1 MQNGSVKSIS
11 RFKLGIGA
19 AVVAVA
25 AVAMVTVLAST
36 IGVLSSQSTTPS
48 LTFGSST
55 YSVVEGESLTITLN
69 ATSTENYDLVL
80 SVAGTTPASF
90 EFDNDITSIV
100 LSPDVGS
107 PTPITKLPQT
117 VSIESRTTVITLW
130 FRAANDLVAET
141 GDKLVLN
148 AKPGTGTTVNTEITL
163 TDPPTVEAT
172 FSVTGASTITEGGS
186 AEIGITLNNPLTLSH
201 LFSRRSGE
209 SGYTREEF
217 TGSNFED
224 ISSIAGAAFPVDDN
238 NEQYNRNLG
247 FDFWFYG
254 TRHSNIGVHTNG
266 FVGFTNDAKADIQ
279 ENVDTSPPGENE
291 GDETPGAG
299 GFTLPIVAPLL
310 SPLAYHITDNY
321 GMGITPRPAFY
332 GARLGAGTA
341 DDRYIV
347 QYTNARA
354 GVPGVT
360 NRVEVTFQVALYAS
374 GTIEFR
380 YEDVPTNA
388 QGISKI
394 GISKGTGTD
403 EFDEFSYRTNN
414 FSSNAVSDVRLVY
427 TPKDSLINAVIKNQ
441 AGATVETV
449 DFLDN
454 VEVGT
459 QSGSFMVSYP
469 ENDVWAGNQAYTVE
483 LESTVPLVTAPSP
496 APAAVTYTV
505 NENDTPQYAI
515 TFQSSSELM
524 EGGNVGLNVAI
535 TNVDPDGVV
544 ADHAVPLPAAAD
556 GVALPSVT
564 IMAGFKSADFTVS
577 HANDN
582 FWTGNYNATIRTT
595 SGGGSLMVPVIDN
608 DRPVVR
614 IIAADGSDPI
624 TVTEGETNTDN
635 LTLEVLVLPPSGV
648 LSGDTTFKL
657 RRSTMSTTGSP
668 SDMIADVTV
677 PAGMASADFSFNAG
691 ADSAFDPGRYVLE
704 IHEAE
709 SLGKTVTPFE
719 SAVNIVIVDRNP
731 LPITFTVDKTS
742 VAEDDADK
750 TVTFRASIDLSSLI
764 NEDLVLVVSTTA
776 LTRVSADDVDMI
788 PNVLTIMDGDDS
800 GDYIIT
806 VMDDGEVEID
816 ELFELEITELRYR
829 GGVSRKA
836 GGAALTSAAF
846 TIVSDDTASW
856 TLSTTQPSDTV
867 AEGDDLPVTITS
879 DKALPI
885 LADPPD
891 LELVV
896 TDRLGAFVISAAIPR
911 TSPLYNGMLSD
922 IVNIPNPH
930 DDLFEL
936 DQVYTVRLAG
946 GITIVSAT
954 RALLEPAGT
963 LEYTVTDD
971 PNEMPD
977 ITLDYGGATTVDE
990 GGMINASITVANAP
1004 PTGLGDDL
1012 YVQLAFNTMDSTAS
1026 AADISFPEV
1035 GILIPMGQ
1043 RSSGI
1048 IIRAT
1053 NNDMFDPGEVFALSV
1068 NNVWYGNSNR
1078 PSGTPV
1084 TVGTFDAGGTI
1095 RIVNTTDAP
1104 AATLTR
1110 VGDED
1115 VEEAAIE
1122 KIFNIT
1128 LDEAVPTTDLILS
1141 VGFGGT
1147 ATRNTDYSAPATVT
1161 IPAGQTS
1168 VNYTVTVI
1176 TDADAEFDETVM
1188 LSISGGETGD
1198 GDMFSL
1204 ASPQNAEFTI
1214 TNDDI
1219 VTVTLT
1225 GPASAIS
1232 ESTATQIDI
1241 TLSIPLPPDVLNR
1254 NYLVETLPG
1263 SDFEDISSVGEMY
1276 IFVPGGN
1283 PNRDFLRDLGFDFE
1297 FFGQVHQKVTIN
1309 TNGYVV
1315 FTDDDDNSLDFKLE
1329 DNFADQRFESG
1340 TEVNDLPIAAPFWG
1354 NLDIQLSGGIFTATR
1369 GTAPNRRFI
1378 VQYENHRRVLT
1389 GTPANDPR
1397 VTFQMVLF
1405 ESTGQIEFR
1414 YEDVS
1419 NNQNLVAVGITDGT
1433 GTNFEEVGIGKTDT
1447 DIIVRDNT
1455 RIVFSPLRLDVVTK
1469 DDEGQQVGRLNL
1481 LTALMAGDTMRT
1493 ISVPADLSNTDWEA
1507 DRNFTAEAR
1516 VANLPFV
1523 TLGSSVSYTVEDDD
1537 PPVVVLER
1545 VVSGTSPITEG
1556 GSVRLR
1562 ARLTNLPDGVGA
1574 PEDLVVNL
1582 MADPAS
1588 TAMASEYTFPPSV
1601 TIPKNGQHKEFPVSI
1616 NQDSDVEFEATLNII
1631 VDSLTYTGLAT
1642 PIRPANV
1649 DIDLTIEKSDD
1660 PIVFTIT
1667 FPDGSR
1673 VTEGGMVTARITLD
1687 KLLPVRTPDSALS
1700 LVLKDGNPSN
1710 TDVTIVSK
1718 DITDDL
1724 KTGRSTDVTIQLTDD
1739 MLLEGDETVEVML
1752 QIDST
1757 KMPDLAILVP
1767 DLPSASFTIIDNDSG
1782 MVEIVPPSVS
1792 EYYESVGGN
1801 NVQGQTVDFEL
1812 VLDLPPGVTTDIP
1825 VIVNYEIVA
1834 PTGLVTVSA
1843 AGLGTGFAQGLA
1855 LPVRGLAQAQ
1865 QPQRSVTIPAGMNRV
1880 VLTITLLDD
1889 TKAEVTEQLTVR
1901 LVSVSTGS
1909 AVPLVEVDPQM
1920 KETVIT
1926 VLDDE
1931 DPVFEIIGNGEVD
1944 EDDGTYPVRL
1954 RRLGRLSD
1962 NEIVFE
1968 IAGDGADDG
1977 DFVGPV
1983 TGRKFV
1989 FSGKNALSDPI
2000 LLTLDDDNSEE
2011 REKTFEI
2018 RVYAP
2023 GASTPLAA
2031 PIVDSSGARFT
2042 SITLF
2047 DSDVSFSGLPAT
2059 GGPVLPVWLL
2069 LTLALTGVALLIPAF
2084 KLNR

>member
-1 MQNGSVKSIS
+1 MRNGSVKSIS
-11 RFKLGIGA
+11 RFKFGIGA

-25 AVAMVTVLAST
+25 VVAMVAVLAST

-48 LTFGSST
+48 LTFGSGT
-55 YSVVEGESLTITLN
+55 YSVTEGESLTITLN
-69 ATSTENYDLVL
+69 STSTENYDLEL

-90 EFDNDITSIV
+90 EFDNDITSLV

-107 PTPITKLPQT
+107 PTPIRALPQT
-117 VSIESRTTVITLW
+117 VSIESRTTVITLL
-130 FRAANDLVAET
+130 FRAANDLIAET

-148 AKPGTGTTVNTEITL
+148 AKPGSGTTVNTEITL

-201 LFSRRSGE
+201 LFSRRSGQ

-217 TGSNFED
+217 TSSNFED

-238 NEQYNRNLG
+238 NEQYDRNLG

-254 TRHSNIGVHTNG
+254 TRHSNIAVHTNG
-266 FVGFTNDAKADIQ
+266 FVGFTNDAKANVD
-279 ENVDTSPPGENE
+279 ELVDTSSDKNK
-291 GDETPGAG
+291 GDDTPGTG
-299 GFTLPIVAPLL
+299 SFILPIVAPLL
-310 SPLAYHITDNY
+310 SPLAYHITDSH
-321 GMGITPRPAFY
+321 GMGLTPRPAFY

-360 NRVEVTFQVALYAS
+360 NRVEVTFQVALFAN
-374 GTIEFR
+374 GRIEFR
-380 YEDVPTNA
+380 YENVPTNA
-388 QGISKI
+388 QGVSKI
-394 GISKGTGTD
+394 GISNGTGTGM
-403 EFDEFSYRTNN
+403 FDEFSYRTNSFN
-414 FSSNAVSDVRLVY
+414 SNAESNVRLVY
-427 TPKDSLINAVIKNQ
+427 TPKDSLINAVIKNA
-441 AGATVETV
+441 AGTTVETV
-449 DFLDN
+449 DILAN
-454 VEVGT
+454 VAVGA
-459 QSGSFMVSYP
+459 QSGSFSVNT
-469 ENDVWAGNQAYTVE
+469 ENDVWSGNQAYTVE

-515 TFQSSSELM
+515 TFQSGQSELM

-535 TNVDPDGVV
+535 TNGHPDGVA

-564 IMAGFKSADFTVS
+564 IMAGSNSANFTVS

-704 IHEAE
+704 VHEAE

-719 SAVNIVIVDRNP
+719 SSVNIVIVDRNP

-750 TVTFRASIDLSSLI
+750 TVTFQASIALSSLI

-776 LTRVSADDVDMI
+776 LTRVSADDVDTI
-788 PNVLTIMDGDDS
+788 PNVLTIMDGQDS

-806 VMDDGEVEID
+806 VADDTEVEID

-829 GGVSRKA
+829 GGVSRNMDGSA
-836 GGAALTSAAF
+836 IASTSF
-846 TIVSDDTASW
+846 TIVSDDTAIWS
-856 TLSTTQPSDTV
+856 LSTTQPSDTV
-867 AEGDDLPVTITS
+867 AEGDDIPVTITS
-879 DKALPI
+879 DKALPT
-885 LADPPD
+885 LADPPA

-911 TSPLYNGMLSD
+911 TSPLYNGMPSD

-977 ITLDYGGATTVDE
+977 ITLDYGATTVDE

-1004 PTGLGDDL
+1004 STGLGDDL
-1012 YVQLAFNTMDSTAS
+1012 YVQLEFNTMDSTAS
-1026 AADISFPEV
+1026 AGDISFPLV

-1053 NNDMFDPGEVFALSV
+1053 NGDMFDPGEVFALSV
-1068 NNVWYGNSNR
+1068 KNVWYGNSNR
-1078 PSGTPV
+1078 VAGTEV
-1084 TVGTFDAGGTI
+1084 TPGTVDAGGTI

-1110 VGDED
+1110 VGDQN
-1115 VEEAAIE
+1115 VEEAAVE

-1128 LDEAVPTTDLILS
+1128 LNEAIPTTDLILS

-1147 ATRNTDYSAPATVT
+1147 ADEGTDYSAPDTVT

-1219 VTVTLT
+1219 VTVMLT
-1225 GPASAIS
+1225 EPSPPIT
-1232 ESTATQIDI
+1232 EPTATPIVI
-1241 TLSIPLPPDVLNR
+1241 TLGIPLLPDVLNR

-1329 DNFADQRFESG
+1329 DNFADQLFEKG

-1369 GTAPNRRFI
+1369 GTAPNRHFI

-1433 GTNFEEVGIGKTDT
+1433 GTNYAEVGIGKTDT
-1447 DIIVRDNT
+1447 DIIVNDNT
-1455 RIVFSPLRLDVVTK
+1455 RIVFTPIRLDVVTK
-1469 DDEGQQVGRLNL
+1469 DANGQQVGGSNL
-1481 LTALMAGDTMRT
+1481 LTEVSAGDTMAT
-1493 ISVPADLSNTDWEA
+1493 ISVPARNNNDWEA
-1507 DRNFTAEAR
+1507 DRTFTTEAR
-1516 VANLPFV
+1516 VVNLPFV
-1523 TLGSSVSYTVEDDD
+1523 TLGSPVTYTVEDDD

-1588 TAMASEYTFPPSV
+1588 TAIAAEYTFPPSV
-1601 TIPKNGQHKEFPVSI
+1601 TIPKDGSQVEFTVSI
-1616 NQDSDVEFEATLNII
+1616 NQDTQVELDELLRLI
-1631 VDSLTYTGLAT
+1631 VSRLDYGADMDT
-1642 PIRPANV
+1642 PTMPIPS
-1649 DIDLTIEKSDD
+1649 IDLMIRSDD
-1660 PIVFTIT
+1660 MITAEITAANTREDGTVEVTIKLGQALLAGVPASSLMLVLDGT
-1667 FPDGSR
+1667 DRTADITSGLPDD
-1673 VTEGGMVTARITLD
+1673 VTQD
-1687 KLLPVRTPDSALS
+1687 
-1700 LVLKDGNPSN
+1700 LKDGLE
-1710 TDVTIVSK
+1710 TTVQIVLN
-1718 DITDDL
+1718 DD
-1724 KTGRSTDVTIQLTDD
+1724 D
-1739 MLLEGDETVEVML
+1739 LLEGDEVVNVRL
-1752 QIDST
+1752 QYTTSNI
-1757 KMPDLAILVP
+1757 PF
-1767 DLPSASFTIIDNDSG
+1767 LPATSGSFTIIDNDSG

-1843 AGLGTGFAQGLA
+1843 LGLGTGFAQGLA

-1901 LVSVSTGS
+1901 LVSVSILIRCVCVGW
-1909 AVPLVEVDPQM
+1909 
-1920 KETVIT
+1920 
-1926 VLDDE
+1926 
-1931 DPVFEIIGNGEVD
+1931 
-1944 EDDGTYPVRL
+1944 VR
-1954 RRLGRLSD
+1954 
-1962 NEIVFE
+1962 
-1968 IAGDGADDG
+1968 
-1977 DFVGPV
+1977 
-1983 TGRKFV
+1983 
-1989 FSGKNALSDPI
+1989 
-2000 LLTLDDDNSEE
+2000 
-2011 REKTFEI
+2011 
-2018 RVYAP
+2018 
-2023 GASTPLAA
+2023 
-2031 PIVDSSGARFT
+2031 
-2042 SITLF
+2042 
-2047 DSDVSFSGLPAT
+2047 
-2059 GGPVLPVWLL
+2059 
-2069 LTLALTGVALLIPAF
+2069 
-2084 KLNR
+2084 

>member
-1 MQNGSVKSIS
+1 MRNGSVRFIS
-11 RFKLGIGA
+11 RFKFVIGA

-25 AVAMVTVLAST
+25 AVATTVALLSNPVPLNSQAAAGEAQFDAST
-36 IGVLSSQSTTPS
+36 D
-48 LTFGSST
+48 LTVT
-55 YSVVEGESLTITLN
+55 EGM
-69 ATSTENYDLVL
+69 A
-80 SVAGTTPASF
+80 AGTFKIEIGALTAQSR
-90 EFDNDITSIV
+90 
-100 LSPDVGS
+100 LS
-107 PTPITKLPQT
+107 L
-117 VSIESRTTVITLW
+117 SIESSRT
-130 FRAANDLVAET
+130 AAI
-141 GDKLVLN
+141 
-148 AKPGTGTTVNTEITL
+148 TGTQKDVTIEVGGTNVTTFPHTIVVESSTTEVQISVSA
-163 TDPPTVEAT
+163 TDDT
-172 FSVTGASTITEGGS
+172 FYEG
-186 AEIGITLNNPLTLSH
+186 N
-201 LFSRRSGE
+201 
-209 SGYTREEF
+209 EEF
-217 TGSNFED
+217 TFKLETVMNG
-224 ISSIAGAAFPVDDN
+224 
-238 NEQYNRNLG
+238 
-247 FDFWFYG
+247 
-254 TRHSNIGVHTNG
+254 NIT
-266 FVGFTNDAKADIQ
+266 I
-279 ENVDTSPPGENE
+279 
-291 GDETPGAG
+291 
-299 GFTLPIVAPLL
+299 
-310 SPLAYHITDNY
+310 
-321 GMGITPRPAFY
+321 
-332 GARLGAGTA
+332 GTA
-341 DDRYIV
+341 ASRKLIV
-347 QYTNARA
+347 GDN
-354 GVPGVT
+354 
-360 NRVEVTFQVALYAS
+360 
-374 GTIEFR
+374 
-380 YEDVPTNA
+380 
-388 QGISKI
+388 
-394 GISKGTGTD
+394 
-403 EFDEFSYRTNN
+403 
-414 FSSNAVSDVRLVY
+414 
-427 TPKDSLINAVIKNQ
+427 
-441 AGATVETV
+441 
-449 DFLDN
+449 DN
-454 VEVGT
+454 V
-459 QSGSFMVSYP
+459 
-469 ENDVWAGNQAYTVE
+469 A
-483 LESTVPLVTAPSP
+483 
-496 APAAVTYTV
+496 
-505 NENDTPQYAI
+505 YAI
-515 TFQSSSELM
+515 TFQSGQSELN
-524 EGGNVGLNVAI
+524 EGASMGVGLNVAI
-535 TNVDPDGVV
+535 TNSDSDGVA
-544 ADHAVPLPAAAD
+544 ADHTVPLPAAAD
-556 GVALPSVT
+556 GITLPSVT
-564 IMAGFKSADFTVS
+564 IMEGMSSADFSTGVA
-577 HANDN
+577 ANDN

-595 SGGGSLMVPVIDN
+595 TGGGSLMVPVIDN
-608 DRPVVR
+608 DQPVVR

-635 LTLEVLVLPPSGV
+635 LTLEVLLLPSPGV
-648 LSGDTTFKL
+648 LLGDTTFKL

-677 PAGMASADFSFNAG
+677 PAGMSSADFSFNAG
-691 ADSAFDPGRYVLE
+691 TNSAFDPGIYVLE
-704 IHEAE
+704 VHAAE
-709 SLGKTVTPFE
+709 SLGKTVTPLE

-731 LPITFTVDKTS
+731 LPITFTIDKTS
-742 VAEDDADK
+742 VAENDMDR
-750 TVTFRASIDLSSLI
+750 TVTFEASIALSSLI
-764 NEDLVLVVSTTA
+764 RDDLVLVVSTAA

-788 PNVLTIMDGDDS
+788 PNELTIMNGQDTTMP
-800 GDYIIT
+800 YTIT
-806 VMDDGEVEID
+806 VTDDDEIEID
-816 ELFELEITELRYR
+816 ELLGLEITELRYR
-829 GGVSRKA
+829 GGISRNA
-836 GGAALTSAAF
+836 GGAALVSAAF
-846 TIVSDDTASW
+846 TIVSDDTADW
-856 TLSTTQPSDTV
+856 TLLAASNTV
-867 AEGDDLPVTITS
+867 AEGVDLAVTITS
-879 DKALPI
+879 SQPLPT
-885 LADPPD
+885 LTNPPD

-911 TSPLYNGMLSD
+911 TSPLYNGMPSD

-936 DQVYTVRLAG
+936 DQVYTVQLSDNISG
-946 GITIVSAT
+946 
-954 RALLEPAGT
+954 ALPLVGYAGT

-971 PNEMPD
+971 PGEMPD
-977 ITLDYGGATTVDE
+977 ITLDYGGDTTVDE
-990 GGMINASITVANAP
+990 GGMITARITVDNAP
-1004 PTGLGDDL
+1004 PVGLGDGL
-1012 YVQLAFNTMDSTAS
+1012 YVQFAFNTMDSTAS
-1026 AADISFPEV
+1026 AADITFQPA

-1043 RSSGI
+1043 RSANI
-1048 IIRAT
+1048 DIQAT

-1078 PSGTPV
+1078 VSGTEV
-1084 TVGTFDAGGTI
+1084 TPGTVDAGGTI

-1104 AATLTR
+1104 AATLTL

-1115 VEEAAIE
+1115 VEEAAVE

-1128 LDEAVPTTDLILS
+1128 LNEAIPTTDLILS
-1141 VGFGGT
+1141 VDFGGT
-1147 ATRNTDYSAPATVT
+1147 ATRNTDYSAPDTVT

-1204 ASPQNAEFTI
+1204 ASPQNAEFKI

-1219 VTVTLT
+1219 VTVTLA

-1241 TLSIPLPPDVLNR
+1241 TLSIPLLPDVLNR

-1263 SDFEDISSVGEMY
+1263 SNFEDISSVGEMY

-1329 DNFADQRFESG
+1329 DNFADQLFEKG

-1419 NNQNLVAVGITDGT
+1419 NNQNLVAVGITDGS
-1433 GTNFEEVGIGKTDT
+1433 GNNFAEVGIGKTDT
-1447 DIIVRDNT
+1447 DKIVFDNT
-1455 RIVFSPLRLDVVTK
+1455 RIVFTPPRLDVVTK
-1469 DDEGQQVGRLNL
+1469 DDEGQPVGRLDL
-1481 LTALMAGDTMRT
+1481 LTALMAGETMRT

-1507 DRNFTAEAR
+1507 DRTFTAEAS
-1516 VANLPFV
+1516 VSNLPFV
-1523 TLGSSVSYTVEDDD
+1523 TLGSPVTYTVEDDD
-1537 PPVVVLER
+1537 TPTVVLER

-1588 TAMASEYTFPPSV
+1588 TAIASDYTFPPSV
-1601 TIPKNGQHKEFPVSI
+1601 TIPKDGSQVEFTVSI
-1616 NQDSDVEFEATLNII
+1616 NHDTQVELDELLRLI
-1631 VDSLTYTGLAT
+1631 VSRLDYGADMDT
-1642 PIRPANV
+1642 PTMPIPS
-1649 DIDLTIEKSDD
+1649 IDLMIRSDD
-1660 PIVFTIT
+1660 MITAEITAANTREDGTVEVTIKLGQALLAGVPASSLMLVLDGT
-1667 FPDGSR
+1667 DRTADITSGLPDD
-1673 VTEGGMVTARITLD
+1673 VTQD
-1687 KLLPVRTPDSALS
+1687 
-1700 LVLKDGNPSN
+1700 LKDGLE
-1710 TDVTIVSK
+1710 TTVQIVLN
-1718 DITDDL
+1718 DD
-1724 KTGRSTDVTIQLTDD
+1724 D
-1739 MLLEGDETVEVML
+1739 LLEGDEVVNVRL
-1752 QIDST
+1752 QYTTDNI
-1757 KMPDLAILVP
+1757 PF
-1767 DLPSASFTIIDNDSG
+1767 LPATSGSFTIIDNDSG

-1843 AGLGTGFAQGLA
+1843 PGLGTGFAQGLA

-1944 EDDGTYPVRL
+1944 EDDGTYQVRL

-1962 NEIVFE
+1962 DEITFE
-1968 IAGDGADDG
+1968 IAGDGAKDG

-2011 REKTFEI
+2011 SDKTFQI

-2023 GASTPLAA
+2023 GSSTPLAA

-2042 SITLF
+2042 SITLL
-2047 DSDVSFSGLPAT
+2047 DSDVSFSGDLPAT

-2069 LTLALTGVALLIPAF
+2069 LTLALTGVVLLGGVVGIRRFTTASP
-2084 KLNR
+2084 RD

>member
-1 MQNGSVKSIS
+1 
-11 RFKLGIGA
+11 
-19 AVVAVA
+19 
-25 AVAMVTVLAST
+25 
-36 IGVLSSQSTTPS
+36 
-48 LTFGSST
+48 
-55 YSVVEGESLTITLN
+55 
-69 ATSTENYDLVL
+69 
-80 SVAGTTPASF
+80 
-90 EFDNDITSIV
+90 
-100 LSPDVGS
+100 
-107 PTPITKLPQT
+107 
-117 VSIESRTTVITLW
+117 
-130 FRAANDLVAET
+130 
-141 GDKLVLN
+141 
-148 AKPGTGTTVNTEITL
+148 
-163 TDPPTVEAT
+163 
-172 FSVTGASTITEGGS
+172 
-186 AEIGITLNNPLTLSH
+186 
-201 LFSRRSGE
+201 
-209 SGYTREEF
+209 
-217 TGSNFED
+217 
-224 ISSIAGAAFPVDDN
+224 
-238 NEQYNRNLG
+238 
-247 FDFWFYG
+247 
-254 TRHSNIGVHTNG
+254 
-266 FVGFTNDAKADIQ
+266 
-279 ENVDTSPPGENE
+279 
-291 GDETPGAG
+291 
-299 GFTLPIVAPLL
+299 
-310 SPLAYHITDNY
+310 
-321 GMGITPRPAFY
+321 
-332 GARLGAGTA
+332 
-341 DDRYIV
+341 
-347 QYTNARA
+347 
-354 GVPGVT
+354 
-360 NRVEVTFQVALYAS
+360 
-374 GTIEFR
+374 
-380 YEDVPTNA
+380 
-388 QGISKI
+388 
-394 GISKGTGTD
+394 
-403 EFDEFSYRTNN
+403 
-414 FSSNAVSDVRLVY
+414 
-427 TPKDSLINAVIKNQ
+427 
-441 AGATVETV
+441 
-449 DFLDN
+449 
-454 VEVGT
+454 
-459 QSGSFMVSYP
+459 
-469 ENDVWAGNQAYTVE
+469 
-483 LESTVPLVTAPSP
+483 
-496 APAAVTYTV
+496 
-505 NENDTPQYAI
+505 
-515 TFQSSSELM
+515 
-524 EGGNVGLNVAI
+524 
-535 TNVDPDGVV
+535 
-544 ADHAVPLPAAAD
+544 
-556 GVALPSVT
+556 
-564 IMAGFKSADFTVS
+564 
-577 HANDN
+577 
-582 FWTGNYNATIRTT
+582 
-595 SGGGSLMVPVIDN
+595 
-608 DRPVVR
+608 
-614 IIAADGSDPI
+614 
-624 TVTEGETNTDN
+624 
-635 LTLEVLVLPPSGV
+635 
-648 LSGDTTFKL
+648 
-657 RRSTMSTTGSP
+657 
-668 SDMIADVTV
+668 
-677 PAGMASADFSFNAG
+677 
-691 ADSAFDPGRYVLE
+691 
-704 IHEAE
+704 
-709 SLGKTVTPFE
+709 
-719 SAVNIVIVDRNP
+719 
-731 LPITFTVDKTS
+731 
-742 VAEDDADK
+742 
-750 TVTFRASIDLSSLI
+750 
-764 NEDLVLVVSTTA
+764 
-776 LTRVSADDVDMI
+776 
-788 PNVLTIMDGDDS
+788 MDGDDS

-806 VMDDGEVEID
+806 VTDDTEVEID
-816 ELFELEITELRYR
+816 ELFGLEITELRYR
-829 GGVSRKA
+829 GGVSRNA
-836 GGAALTSAAF
+836 GGVALTSAVF

-867 AEGDDLPVTITS
+867 AEGDDIPVTITS

-896 TDRLGAFVISAAIPR
+896 TDRLGAFVISAAISR

-936 DQVYTVRLAG
+936 NQVYTVRLAG

-977 ITLDYGGATTVDE
+977 ITLDYGATTVDE
-990 GGMINASITVANAP
+990 GGMINASITVDNAP

-1545 VVSGTSPITEG
+1545 VVSGTSLITEG

-1588 TAMASEYTFPPSV
+1588 TAIAAEYTFPPSV
-1601 TIPKNGQHKEFPVSI
+1601 TIPKDGSQVEFTVSI
-1616 NQDSDVEFEATLNII
+1616 NQDTQVELDELLRLI
-1631 VDSLTYTGLAT
+1631 VSRLDYGADMDT
-1642 PIRPANV
+1642 PTMPIPS
-1649 DIDLTIEKSDD
+1649 IDLMIRSDD
-1660 PIVFTIT
+1660 MITAEITAANTREDGTVEVTIKLGQALLAGVPASSLMLVLDGT
-1667 FPDGSR
+1667 DRTADITSGLPDD
-1673 VTEGGMVTARITLD
+1673 VTQD
-1687 KLLPVRTPDSALS
+1687 
-1700 LVLKDGNPSN
+1700 LKDGLE
-1710 TDVTIVSK
+1710 TTVQIVLN
-1718 DITDDL
+1718 DD
-1724 KTGRSTDVTIQLTDD
+1724 D
-1739 MLLEGDETVEVML
+1739 LLEGDEVVNVRL
-1752 QIDST
+1752 QYTTDNI
-1757 KMPDLAILVP
+1757 PF
-1767 DLPSASFTIIDNDSG
+1767 LPATSGSFTIIDNDSG

-1834 PTGLVTVSA
+1834 PTGLVTVFA

-1989 FSGKNALSDPI
+1989 FNGKNALSDPI

-2023 GASTPLAA
+2023 GASTPLAT
-2031 PIVDSSGARFT
+2031 PIVDSSGARFA

-2069 LTLALTGVALLIPAF
+2069 LTLALTGVALLGPA
-2084 KLNR
+2084 LIRS

>member
-19 AVVAVA
+19 AAVAVA
-25 AVAMVTVLAST
+25 AVAMVAVLAST

-172 FSVTGASTITEGGS
+172 FSVTGMSTITEGGS

-310 SPLAYHITDNY
+310 SPLAYHITDSH

-394 GISKGTGTD
+394 GISKGTGTGK
-403 EFDEFSYRTNN
+403 FDEFSYRTNN
-414 FSSNAVSDVRLVY
+414 FSGDAVSDVRLVY

-515 TFQSSSELM
+515 TFQSGHSELM

-556 GVALPSVT
+556 GLALPSVT

-691 ADSAFDPGRYVLE
+691 ANIAFDPGRYVLE

-719 SAVNIVIVDRNP
+719 SSVNIVIVDRNP

-788 PNVLTIMDGDDS
+788 PNVLTIM
-800 GDYIIT
+800 
-806 VMDDGEVEID
+806 
-816 ELFELEITELRYR
+816 
-829 GGVSRKA
+829 
-836 GGAALTSAAF
+836 
-846 TIVSDDTASW
+846 
-856 TLSTTQPSDTV
+856 
-867 AEGDDLPVTITS
+867 
-879 DKALPI
+879 
-885 LADPPD
+885 
-891 LELVV
+891 
-896 TDRLGAFVISAAIPR
+896 
-911 TSPLYNGMLSD
+911 NGQD
-922 IVNIPNPH
+922 NVP
-930 DDLFEL
+930 
-936 DQVYTVRLAG
+936 YT
-946 GITIVSAT
+946 
-954 RALLEPAGT
+954 
-963 LEYTVTDD
+963 
-971 PNEMPD
+971 
-977 ITLDYGGATTVDE
+977 
-990 GGMINASITVANAP
+990 ITVA
-1004 PTGLGDDL
+1004 
-1012 YVQLAFNTMDSTAS
+1012 
-1026 AADISFPEV
+1026 
-1035 GILIPMGQ
+1035 
-1043 RSSGI
+1043 
-1048 IIRAT
+1048 
-1053 NNDMFDPGEVFALSV
+1053 
-1068 NNVWYGNSNR
+1068 
-1078 PSGTPV
+1078 
-1084 TVGTFDAGGTI
+1084 
-1095 RIVNTTDAP
+1095 
-1104 AATLTR
+1104 
-1110 VGDED
+1110 
-1115 VEEAAIE
+1115 
-1122 KIFNIT
+1122 
-1128 LDEAVPTTDLILS
+1128 
-1141 VGFGGT
+1141 
-1147 ATRNTDYSAPATVT
+1147 
-1161 IPAGQTS
+1161 
-1168 VNYTVTVI
+1168 
-1176 TDADAEFDETVM
+1176 
-1188 LSISGGETGD
+1188 
-1198 GDMFSL
+1198 
-1204 ASPQNAEFTI
+1204 
-1214 TNDDI
+1214 
-1219 VTVTLT
+1219 
-1225 GPASAIS
+1225 
-1232 ESTATQIDI
+1232 
-1241 TLSIPLPPDVLNR
+1241 
-1254 NYLVETLPG
+1254 
-1263 SDFEDISSVGEMY
+1263 
-1276 IFVPGGN
+1276 
-1283 PNRDFLRDLGFDFE
+1283 
-1297 FFGQVHQKVTIN
+1297 
-1309 TNGYVV
+1309 
-1315 FTDDDDNSLDFKLE
+1315 DDD
-1329 DNFADQRFESG
+1329 
-1340 TEVNDLPIAAPFWG
+1340 
-1354 NLDIQLSGGIFTATR
+1354 R
-1369 GTAPNRRFI
+1369 G
-1378 VQYENHRRVLT
+1378 
-1389 GTPANDPR
+1389 
-1397 VTFQMVLF
+1397 
-1405 ESTGQIEFR
+1405 
-1414 YEDVS
+1414 
-1419 NNQNLVAVGITDGT
+1419 
-1433 GTNFEEVGIGKTDT
+1433 
-1447 DIIVRDNT
+1447 
-1455 RIVFSPLRLDVVTK
+1455 
-1469 DDEGQQVGRLNL
+1469 
-1481 LTALMAGDTMRT
+1481 
-1493 ISVPADLSNTDWEA
+1493 
-1507 DRNFTAEAR
+1507 
-1516 VANLPFV
+1516 
-1523 TLGSSVSYTVEDDD
+1523 
-1537 PPVVVLER
+1537 
-1545 VVSGTSPITEG
+1545 
-1556 GSVRLR
+1556 
-1562 ARLTNLPDGVGA
+1562 
-1574 PEDLVVNL
+1574 
-1582 MADPAS
+1582 
-1588 TAMASEYTFPPSV
+1588 
-1601 TIPKNGQHKEFPVSI
+1601 
-1616 NQDSDVEFEATLNII
+1616 
-1631 VDSLTYTGLAT
+1631 
-1642 PIRPANV
+1642 
-1649 DIDLTIEKSDD
+1649 
-1660 PIVFTIT
+1660 
-1667 FPDGSR
+1667 
-1673 VTEGGMVTARITLD
+1673 
-1687 KLLPVRTPDSALS
+1687 
-1700 LVLKDGNPSN
+1700 
-1710 TDVTIVSK
+1710 
-1718 DITDDL
+1718 
-1724 KTGRSTDVTIQLTDD
+1724 
-1739 MLLEGDETVEVML
+1739 
-1752 QIDST
+1752 
-1757 KMPDLAILVP
+1757 
-1767 DLPSASFTIIDNDSG
+1767 
-1782 MVEIVPPSVS
+1782 
-1792 EYYESVGGN
+1792 
-1801 NVQGQTVDFEL
+1801 
-1812 VLDLPPGVTTDIP
+1812 
-1825 VIVNYEIVA
+1825 
-1834 PTGLVTVSA
+1834 
-1843 AGLGTGFAQGLA
+1843 
-1855 LPVRGLAQAQ
+1855 
-1865 QPQRSVTIPAGMNRV
+1865 
-1880 VLTITLLDD
+1880 
-1889 TKAEVTEQLTVR
+1889 
-1901 LVSVSTGS
+1901 
-1909 AVPLVEVDPQM
+1909 
-1920 KETVIT
+1920 
-1926 VLDDE
+1926 
-1931 DPVFEIIGNGEVD
+1931 
-1944 EDDGTYPVRL
+1944 
-1954 RRLGRLSD
+1954 
-1962 NEIVFE
+1962 
-1968 IAGDGADDG
+1968 
-1977 DFVGPV
+1977 
-1983 TGRKFV
+1983 
-1989 FSGKNALSDPI
+1989 
-2000 LLTLDDDNSEE
+2000 
-2011 REKTFEI
+2011 
-2018 RVYAP
+2018 
-2023 GASTPLAA
+2023 
-2031 PIVDSSGARFT
+2031 
-2042 SITLF
+2042 
-2047 DSDVSFSGLPAT
+2047 
-2059 GGPVLPVWLL
+2059 
-2069 LTLALTGVALLIPAF
+2069 
-2084 KLNR
+2084 